1 MVRQQPSRS
10 GSEEAC
16 SRPQQ
21 YVSIVHLALIFKL
34 LLSGPAGHIGI
45 AVGAGVLPQ
54 LVHKE
59 AVEKMALGPQP
70 CLAPV
75 CIPHLQKTA

>member
-1 MVRQQPSRS
+1 MSM
-10 GSEEAC
+10 
-16 SRPQQ
+16 
-21 YVSIVHLALIFKL
+21 VHLALIFKL

-45 AVGAGVLPQ
+45 AVGAVILPQ

-59 AVEKMALGPQP
+59 AVGKMALGAQP

-75 CIPHLQKTA
+75 CIPHLWMNA

>member
-1 MVRQQPSRS
+1 M
-10 GSEEAC
+10 
-16 SRPQQ
+16 
-21 YVSIVHLALIFKL
+21 SIVHLALIFKL

-59 AVEKMALGPQP
+59 AVEEMALGPQP

-75 CIPHLQKTA
+75 RVPPLWMSA